1 MGKKSRRPNR
11 AGRSAGAGKHAGE
24 SASGSAGEI
33 ESASGS
39 AGESAGESGSAGE
52 SAGESG
58 SAGESPIEW
67 WGPGES
73 PFESDDGQ
81 RIQVHLRGRGET
93 DECPICRTR
102 CCFFATFRTKFT
114 TWNSLPETSESES
127 SKTDFVKWFVMNHLA
142 TQPFYDASKFEGMTI
157 KSITID
163 GSRAVVKMRQIQYCR
178 CCGEENSGEDNHK
191 KCSGCTDVWYCN
203 AACSKFDWKCHKPT
217 CGKPMTEEDSEWFA
231 YAEEVLGC

>member
-1 MGKKSRRPNR
+1 MCKKKRRRRNR
-11 AGRSAGAGKHAGE
+11 AGGSAGAGKHAGE
-24 SASGSAGEI
+24 SAGTVKHVD
-33 ESASGS
+33 ESASES
-39 AGESAGESGSAGE
+39 AGESAGGSAGENE
-52 SAGESG
+52 SAGESE
-58 SAGESPIEW
+58 SAINGYEIIEW

-93 DECPICRTR
+93 DECPICRTG

-114 TWNSLPETSESES
+114 TWISLPES
-127 SKTDFVKWFVMNHLA
+127 SKTDLVKWFVMNHLA